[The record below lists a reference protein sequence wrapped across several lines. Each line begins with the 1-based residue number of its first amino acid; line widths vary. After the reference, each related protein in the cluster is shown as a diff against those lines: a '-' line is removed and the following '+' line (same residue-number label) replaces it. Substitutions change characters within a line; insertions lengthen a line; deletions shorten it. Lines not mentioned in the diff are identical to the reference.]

1 MIWKR
6 SEIGTKY
13 NQNHFEAQ
21 VLLGEEEWSELP
33 GSSQIFYD
41 ARAKLIS
48 TYQYHQDFYFG
59 DEGFLRVSFFFLFY
73 WRSLEAAVDICR

>member
-6 SEIGTKY
+6 SKINKQQE
-13 NQNHFEAQ
+13 QNHFDSQ
-21 VLLGEEEWSELP
+21 VLLKEGEWSELP
-33 GSSQIFYD
+33 AGSQIFYD

-59 DEGFLRVSFFFLFY
+59 DEGFLKVSFLFLFY

>member
-59 DEGFLRVSFFFLFY
+59 DEGFLKVSFLLLLY
-73 WRSLEAAVDICR
+73 WRSLEATVD